1 MRHPDADRYA
11 DLDAHRTRTNV
22 RTDVGTA
29 YDYAA
34 YRAAVVDAQPDLLA
48 DGNVVPDLR
57 ADVSDAHL
65 DAIADRLADAGPF
78 AHLEQPDVVRPLSV
92 TEFVDDITSSVAER
106 RGTWTGPEFRTPHD
120 EHRYPVVDPDGYP
133 RLGVFTD

>member
-22 RTDVGTA
+22 RADVGTA

-57 ADVSDAHL
+57 ADVSEAHL

-78 AHLEQPDVVRPLSV
+78 AHLEQPDVVRPL
-92 TEFVDDITSSVAER
+92 DLAER

-120 EHRYPVVDPDGYP
+120 EPRYPVVDPDGYP